1 MITTVLTN
9 RTNYQIELDELKQ
22 TWLEDLLHY
31 LGADIEWLDSVDR
44 GSAVDYFIQND
55 LEIIKHKSIDAIEV
69 RHQGELVGEWAGP
82 SFTMKEDEDG
92 ELYYEVEIEHWS
104 VIEEDIEEDT

>member
-44 GSAVDYFIQND
+44 GSAVDYFT
-55 LEIIKHKSIDAIEV
+55 
-69 RHQGELVGEWAGP
+69 
-82 SFTMKEDEDG
+82 F
-92 ELYYEVEIEHWS
+92 
-104 VIEEDIEEDT
+104 